1 MVHNYGDCSDDGD
14 NNKDS
19 SYDDDDL
26 DNEDISY
33 DDNGGNYNN
42 GNKIK
47 IELI

>member
-1 MVHNYGDCSDDGD
+1 MVHYYDDCSDDGD

-19 SYDDDDL
+19 YDDDL
-26 DNEDISY
+26 VNEDISY
-33 DDNGGNYNN
+33 DDNGGNCNN